1 MRSLRSLFPLRQLSP
16 WLALAL
22 IVGLWAAAQIRPLQT
37 AQAAAVRAIAGHVV
51 DEQGEP
57 VEHVEVMLYVNG
69 AAEPAAHAVSQGDG
83 SYVLILPDDDAD
95 SLRIEFSRAHFYP
108 ATWTASLRELN
119 DILDH
124 GGLVLEDIVLR
135 RRLTA
140 GFWIATLTF
149 VGMLVIIATEQLHN
163 TLAALLAVAV
173 LFGVSL
179 VGGTIEPSL
188 FVFTFEQALQH
199 VDFEVIFLLLGMMI
213 VIGVI
218 EETGIFQWLAYQAY
232 RLSRGKVWLL
242 VIILMGI
249 TAIATALLD
258 NVTTMLLISPITI
271 EIALAMGINPLSLLV
286 PALLA
291 SNVGGLSTLIGT
303 PVNIMIGSYVGL
315 SFNDFL
321 FNLTPGVLLAEAGL
335 MVFVLLW
342 YHREYRK
349 ASAGISPTLLK
360 RLEENGRIRD
370 ALKLRRA
377 GIVFVGL
384 LGLFVFGAPLHLTP
398 AISATIGAVAMLL
411 WVHQDIRQ
419 MMGVVDW
426 TTLIFFLA
434 LFMVF
439 GAVQEVG
446 LISLIAGALDKVVG
460 NSLTVALLVVVW
472 SSAFFSGVID
482 NIPFA
487 AAMLPVVALLT
498 RTTPGAQNNV
508 LYYGLAVGADMG
520 GNSTLIA
527 SSANLVVAGIA
538 ERAGYPITFKKFLK
552 IGVPATLITVAI
564 GCVWL
569 FLHF

>member
-1 MRSLRSLFPLRQLSP
+1 VSSLRLLSSLRRFLP

-22 IVGLWAAAQIRPLQT
+22 IAGLWAAAQIRPPQA
-37 AQAAAVRAIAGHVV
+37 AQAAAVRAIAGRVV

-57 VEHVEVMLYVNG
+57 VEHVEVRLYINDER
-69 AAEPAAHAVSQGDG
+69 EPVAHAISQGDG
-83 SYVLILPDDDAD
+83 SYVLILPDDDVT
-95 SLRIEFSRAHFYP
+95 SLRIEFTRAHFYP
-108 ATWTASLRELN
+108 VTWTASLRELN
-119 DILDH
+119 DVLDH
-124 GGLVLEDIVLR
+124 GGLVLEDTVLK

-140 GFWIATLTF
+140 GFWAATLIF
-149 VGMLVIIATEQLHN
+149 VGMLVIIATERLHN

-173 LFGVSL
+173 LFGVSF
-179 VGGTIEPSL
+179 VGGAIEPSL
-188 FVFTFEQALQH
+188 FVFTFEQALRH

-232 RLSRGKVWLL
+232 RLSKGKVWLL
-242 VIILMGI
+242 VIILMGF

-271 EIALAMGINPLSLLV
+271 EIALAMGINPLSLLM

-303 PVNIMIGSYVGL
+303 PVNIMIGSYEGL

-335 MVFVLLW
+335 MVFLLLW
-342 YHREYRK
+342 YRKEYRK
-349 ASAGISPTLLK
+349 ASTRISPTLLK

-370 ALKLRRA
+370 PLKLRRA
-377 GIVFVGL
+377 GMVFVGL
-384 LGLFVFGAPLHLTP
+384 LGLFIFGAQLHLTP
-398 AISATIGAVAMLL
+398 AISAIIGAVAMLL
-411 WVHQDIRQ
+411 WVHQDIKQ

-434 LFMVF
+434 LFMVI

-446 LISLIAGALDKVVG
+446 LISLIAEAVGRVVG
-460 NSLTVALLVVVW
+460 NSLTVALLIVIW
-472 SSAFFSGVID
+472 TSAFFSGVID

-487 AAMLPVVALLT
+487 AAMLPVVAFLT
-498 RTTPGAQNNV
+498 RNIPGAQNNV

-520 GNSTLIA
+520 GNGTLIA

-538 ERAGYPITFKKFLK
+538 ERAGYPVTFKKFLK
-552 IGVPATLITVAI
+552 VGAPATLITVAI